1 MWLIIAIVG
10 VIVAII
16 GRIKEYKDENFIGF
30 KRISLLITA
39 LCSINFIYSA
49 IIYNSYFFN
58 TNWRTFLETMSG
70 DSKNVLI
77 CIGLSIYVNYIPIS
91 IFKK

>member
-30 KRISLLITA
+30 KRLSLLLA
-39 LCSINFIYSA
+39 AVCSINFIHSA
-49 IIYNSYFFN
+49 II
-58 TNWRTFLETMSG
+58 L
-70 DSKNVLI
+70 
-77 CIGLSIYVNYIPIS
+77 
-91 IFKK
+91 

>member
-30 KRISLLITA
+30 KRLSLLLA
-39 LCSINFIYSA
+39 AVCSINFIHAA
-49 IIYNSYFFN
+49 IIYKFYF
-58 TNWRTFLETMSG
+58 TNGNWSMFLEFMQSNA
-70 DSKNVLI
+70 KNVLI
-77 CIGLSIYVNYIPIS
+77 CIVISIFINFVPIS
-91 IFKK
+91 IFRK